1 MRFID
6 LLRMSISNLWR
17 RKLRTFLTVL
27 GVIIGTASI
36 VVMISLGLGL
46 TRSTMEQIEKSGG
59 LTTITVREG
68 SGVVMSSGGGVMV
81 EATSSSGKKDEMAGK
96 LTDAVAEEFKKIPH
110 VKVVSPVLNL
120 YPYLKVGAYEGS
132 VGIKGMTAEAL
143 EGMNIPLSEGA
154 TLPTDPENLEFLFGN
169 QVITNFTN
177 GRTNQSYWET
187 GELPKI
193 DLAKD
198 PIFFIMDS
206 EAYWNSKY
214 GGTDENGNAV
224 VPPKKYMYPSTG
236 LIAGGIEEYN
246 EFSWEAYCNIDALK
260 TQLKKIF
267 KNRPIPNQPTRSN
280 GKPYKEWFYEEMYVS
295 VDEMENVKEVLKT
308 INDMGYSGYSNA
320 EWVEQMQSQYAMVQ
334 AVLGGIGAVS
344 LFVAAIGIANTMMM
358 SIYERTKEIGIMKVL
373 GCTLGRIRDLFLM
386 EAGFIGLAGGVIGLI
401 LSYGISALINTLLAD
416 SYYTNISYIP
426 VWLSGAALVF
436 AVLIGMLAGLMPA
449 MRAMKLS
456 ALSALRNE

>member
-6 LLRMSISNLWR
+6 LLRMSVSNLWR

-46 TRSTMEQIEKSGG
+46 TKSTMEQIEQSGG

-68 SGVVMSSGGGVMV
+68 TGMNYASGEV
-81 EATSSSGKKDEMAGK
+81 
-96 LTDAVAEEFKKIPH
+96 AVAADKSGSEVDGKITDSTAATVMEIPH
-110 VKVVSPVLNL
+110 VEIASPVLSM
-120 YPYLKVGAYEGS
+120 YPILKSGAYEGNIS
-132 VGIKGMTAEAL
+132 IRALSTEAL
-143 EGMNIPLSEGA
+143 QAMDIPLAEGA
-154 TLPTDPENLEFLFGN
+154 SLPLDEENLEFLYGN
-169 QVITNFTN
+169 QIITNFYN
-177 GRTNQSYWET
+177 SRTNEYYWDT
-187 GELPKI
+187 GVLPDF

-206 EAYWNSKY
+206 DAYWNAKY
-214 GGTDENGNAV
+214 GGTDENGNPIAQ
-224 VPPKKYMYPSTG
+224 PKKYMYGSTG
-236 LIAGGIEEYN
+236 LVAGTVDEYN
-246 EFSWEAYCNIDALK
+246 EFSWEAYCNIEALK

-267 KNRPIPNQPTRSN
+267 KNRAIPNQPTRSN
-280 GKPYKEWFYEEMYVS
+280 GKPYKEWYYEELFVK
-295 VDEMENVKEVLKT
+295 VDEMENVAEVQQQ
-308 INDMGYSGYSNA
+308 IIDMGYYAYSNA
-320 EWVEQMQSQYAMVQ
+320 EWVEQMEGQYAMVQ

-373 GCTLGRIRDLFLM
+373 GCSLGRIRDLFLL
-386 EAGFIGLAGGVIGLI
+386 EAGFIGLSGGAVGLL
-401 LSYGISALINTLLAD
+401 LSYGISAIINALVGE
-416 SYYTNISYIP
+416 SSGYSQISYIP
-426 VWLSGAALVF
+426 MWLSCVAIVF

-449 MRAMKLS
+449 LRAMKLS